1 MAQLIN
7 VNSTEFRRCNLSAI
21 QSGGT
26 WASIVPDENEII
38 LISTTN
44 SLTADGSGECDA
56 YIMGDG
62 TTTASALTL
71 QLIDTDV
78 VLEGVKTTPTSGA
91 VFDALAN
98 GLIYQKWDYSKF
110 TAASPTSPNIVI
122 DTPIALTNVGDYIE
136 MDVNPNGTGSMLQ
149 KNEAYNRPYIQYSS
163 ANALAIRYLQAM
175 VPVSYSFSVAQST
188 LRQTIKMLLASNDGT
203 NNVFEVYVDGAKVL
217 TTNVVATSVV
227 SFDDFGAGSA
237 MSLYSFKYKSGGVEG
252 KIEEFAKLS
261 GATGVTDYYAQERL
275 SGVKAL
281 VEQTEELDS
290 RMDAV
295 ESVLY
300 GSDMYIRF
308 EASSLVWNALKC
320 LYIYQRLH
328 DDVYLCTYLIL
339 YETRDVGSAMGSWPY
354 WRLERTNIVRIT
366 NGTETSILN
375 QVLTPG
381 ENEFVIQY
389 SNASA
394 NYSGGYTGGYHRG
407 EKIGDEGTF
416 VNILVDGNPL
426 DLSADIPL
434 TPCKSVE
441 YKELSAVYEKV
452 NNTIS
457 AYHFKHT
464 KFTDGGYDTFNKLQ
478 FTQALAYFAY
488 LGIVC
493 VGRNVSE
500 YAMPENVNT
509 ITDMGTGTPLQTEQF
524 KSNHHLIHYEGG
536 GYAVDVRSECEYGD
550 DDSLNSLVVYNST
563 TYNKFYRRT
572 QTINGSALNRVGG
585 KTSVRFYAL

>member
-1 MAQLIN
+1 MGQIIGRAAKPK
-7 VNSTEFRRCNLSAI
+7 RCNLNKLS
-21 QSGGT
+21 QLGT
-26 WASIVPDENEII
+26 PAAGEHI
-38 LISTTN
+38 LVSSDN
-44 SLTADGSGECDA
+44 SMNAAGQGNFDCYIEGDNTHLATELPLKPLGTETIGEG
-56 YIMGDG
+56 I
-62 TTTASALTL
+62 
-71 QLIDTDV
+71 
-78 VLEGVKTTPTSGA
+78 KNTPTSGA

-98 GLIYQKWDYSKF
+98 GLIYNKWSHSTF
-110 TAASPTSPNIVI
+110 NATTWQNPCITLTSGIE
-122 DTPIALTNVGDYIE
+122 LTDVGDYIE
-136 MDVNPNGTGSMLQ
+136 MDVNPNGTGFMII
-149 KNEAYNRPYIQYSS
+149 KNMAYNAPYIQYSS
-163 ANALAIRYLQAM
+163 ANALAIRYLQTM
-175 VPVSYSFSVAQST
+175 SPVSYSFSVAHST
-188 LRQTIKMLLASNDGT
+188 LRQTIKMLLASKDGT
-203 NNVFEVYVDGAKVL
+203 NNVFEVYVDGEKVL

-227 SFDDFGAGSA
+227 SFDQFGCGAQ

-261 GATGVTDYYAQERL
+261 GATGVTDYYTQERL
-275 SGVKAL
+275 SGVKTLA
-281 VEQTEELDS
+281 EQTEELDT

-308 EASSLVWNALKC
+308 EASSYVWNAEKC

-328 DDVYLCTYLIL
+328 DDVYLCTFLIL
-339 YETRDVGSAMGSWPY
+339 YNTKDYGSDVVGSWGY

-366 NGTETSILN
+366 DGSETAILN
-375 QVLTPG
+375 QVLTSG
-381 ENEFVIQY
+381 ENEFVLKY
-389 SNASA
+389 SNDAA
-394 NYSGGYTGGYHRG
+394 NYDGGFTGGYHFG

-441 YKELSAVYEKV
+441 YKELSAIYEKV
-452 NNTIS
+452 NNTIA

-464 KFTDGGYDTFNKLQ
+464 KFLDGGYDTFNKVQ

-509 ITDMGTGTPLQTEQF
+509 ITDMGTGTPLQSEQF

-536 GYAVDVRSECEYGD
+536 GYAVDIRSECEFGD
-550 DDSLNSLVVYNST
+550 DDSLNSLVVYNSS

>member
-1 MAQLIN
+1 MGQIIGRTAKPDACNIRSLSSYGVPAAGQHIL
-7 VNSTEFRRCNLSAI
+7 VSTYNSAMQNGQGDF
-21 QSGGT
+21 
-26 WASIVPDENEII
+26 
-38 LISTTN
+38 
-44 SLTADGSGECDA
+44 DA
-56 YIMGDG
+56 YVVGDG
-62 TTTASALTL
+62 KTAATALELKPLGT
-71 QLIDTDV
+71 DTIGK
-78 VLEGVKTTPTSGA
+78 GVKDTPTSGA

-98 GLIYQKWDYSKF
+98 GLIYNKWSYSAF
-110 TAASPTSPNIVI
+110 NTTTVQNPCITLTSGIE
-122 DTPIALTNVGDYIE
+122 LTDVGDYIE
-136 MDVNPNGTGSMLQ
+136 MDVNPNGVGIMIL
-149 KNEAYNRPYIQYSS
+149 KRMAYNRPFIQYSS
-163 ANALAIRYLQAM
+163 ANALAIRYLQTM
-175 VPVSYSFSVAQST
+175 SPVSYSFSVAHST

-203 NNVFEVYVDGAKVL
+203 NNVFEVYVDGEKVL

-227 SFDDFGAGSA
+227 SFDQFGGGAP

-261 GATGVTDYYAQERL
+261 GATGVTDYYAQEHL

-281 VEQTEELDS
+281 EEQTNELDT

-295 ESVLY
+295 EGVLY

-308 EASSLVWNALKC
+308 EASSDVWNAEKC

-339 YETRDVGSAMGSWPY
+339 YNTKNSGSDVYGSWGY
-354 WRLERTNIVRIT
+354 WRFERTNIIKIE
-366 NGTETSILN
+366 NGTETTILDRA
-375 QVLTPG
+375 LTPG
-381 ENEFVIQY
+381 ENEFVLQY

-394 NYSGGYTGGYHRG
+394 NYDGGYTGGYHYG
-407 EKIGDEGTF
+407 EKIGDTGTF
-416 VNILVDGNPL
+416 VNILVDGNIL

-441 YKELSAVYEKV
+441 YKELSAIYEHV
-452 NNTIS
+452 NNTIA
-457 AYHFKHT
+457 AYHYKHT
-464 KFTDGGYDTFNKLQ
+464 RFLDGGYDTFNKVE
-478 FTQALAYFAY
+478 FTQALSYFAY

-500 YAMPENVNT
+500 YAMPEDVNT

-563 TYNKFYRRT
+563 SYNKYYRRT
-572 QTINGSALNRVGG
+572 QTIEGSALNRVGG
-585 KTSVRFYAL
+585 KTSVRFYSLVSE